1 MKLNKISLQNLSQA
15 EMTKKEQSQIRGGG
29 SDKLCPCAGTCACTG
44 YVVSGSDYYDYTGTN
59 MIGLILR
66 EIPVFIRL
74 LLMTG
79 KIFG

>member
-44 YVVSGSDYYDYTGTN
+44 YVVSGSNYYDYTGTN
-59 MIGLILR
+59 MIGLDFDEVGVIGR
-66 EIPVFIRL
+66 SNKA
-74 LLMTG
+74 TG
-79 KIFG
+79 YSY